1 MKNFLGFFLFL
12 FLLAQIDS
20 KYEEASVNY
29 IMGTRNCTTL
39 SGDNYTIDEYLEAI
53 NLQMKKRN
61 DSSRNEFQLRIKK
74 VKDDY
79 PAMLQ

>member
-1 MKNFLGFFLFL
+1 
-12 FLLAQIDS
+12 
-20 KYEEASVNY
+20 
-29 IMGTRNCTTL
+29 MGTRNCTTL

-61 DSSRNEFQLRIKK
+61 DSSRNEFQLRIEK
-74 VKDDY
+74 VIDDY